1 MNLPN
6 ILTLSRV
13 PMMFVIVGLM
23 YPDKFSDWFGYAG
36 WFPAASLAFWLFI
49 GGAISDWLDGYLARK
64 RGIVSVFGK
73 LMDALTDKIMVIG
86 IMVALAD
93 QDAIPMIYVLIT
105 LCREFMVSGLRMM
118 AAAKG
123 VVVAADKGGKT
134 KTITQLIAI
143 GFLLAKPM
151 VERDWSHVLP
161 NWDFGW
167 LVDVTHQIGLVG
179 FILGTFFAVWS
190 GYHYFR
196 LHKDIVFADANL

>member
-1 MNLPN
+1 
-6 ILTLSRV
+6 
-13 PMMFVIVGLM
+13 
-23 YPDKFSDWFGYAG
+23 
-36 WFPAASLAFWLFI
+36 
-49 GGAISDWLDGYLARK
+49 
-64 RGIVSVFGK
+64 
-73 LMDALTDKIMVIG
+73 
-86 IMVALAD
+86 VALAD

-161 NWDFGW
+161 SWDFGW

-190 GYHYFR
+190 GYRYFR

>member
-1 MNLPN
+1 
-6 ILTLSRV
+6 
-13 PMMFVIVGLM
+13 
-23 YPDKFSDWFGYAG
+23 
-36 WFPAASLAFWLFI
+36 
-49 GGAISDWLDGYLARK
+49 
-64 RGIVSVFGK
+64 VSVFGK

-93 QDAIPMIYVLIT
+93 QDVIPMIYVLIT

-151 VERDWSHVLP
+151 VERDWSQVLP
-161 NWDFGW
+161 NWDFSW
-167 LVDVTHQIGLVG
+167 LIDAVHQIGLVG

-190 GYHYFR
+190 GYRYFR